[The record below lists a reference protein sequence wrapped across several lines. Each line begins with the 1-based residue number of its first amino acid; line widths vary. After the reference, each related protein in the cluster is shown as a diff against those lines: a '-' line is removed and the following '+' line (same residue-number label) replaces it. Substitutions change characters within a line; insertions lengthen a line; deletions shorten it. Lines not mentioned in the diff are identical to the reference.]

1 MKQPLTMNVL
11 THIAGAAILAKIRIT
26 EVNDVIMHIWFQ
38 CMHSHTCKRRH

>member
-26 EVNDVIMHIWFQ
+26 EVSDVITYGSSVCIA
-38 CMHSHTCKRRH
+38 TRA